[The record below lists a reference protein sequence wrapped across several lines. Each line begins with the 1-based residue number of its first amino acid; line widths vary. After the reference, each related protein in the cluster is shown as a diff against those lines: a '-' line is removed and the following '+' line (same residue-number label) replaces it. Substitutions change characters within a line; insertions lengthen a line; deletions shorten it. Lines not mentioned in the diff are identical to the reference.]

1 MMSLEQIQQR
11 VLEKAPLQIIGSTS
25 HSIPTHSN
33 TLDMTEYAGILEYYP
48 EELVLNVKAGTR
60 IEEIEKCLSSHG
72 QALPFFTS
80 GLASS
85 TIGGA
90 YAIGNAELRDA
101 VLGVKVIDGR
111 GQVLNFGGQTMKN
124 VAGYDVSRLLV
135 GSAGQLAVICEINFK
150 VIPKAYLASI
160 EHVPLQTPISS
171 PTKTKIEQG
180 LKAVFDPNSL
190 FI

>member
-1 MMSLEQIQQR
+1 MTSLEQIQQR
-11 VLEKAPLQIIGSTS
+11 VLENTPLQIIGSTS
-25 HSIPTHSN
+25 HSMPTQSN
-33 TLDMTEYAGILEYYP
+33 TLDMTAYTGIIEHYP

-60 IEEIEKCLSSHG
+60 IEEIEKCLSEHG

-80 GLASS
+80 SYASA

-111 GQVLNFGGQTMKN
+111 GQILNFGGQTMKN

-135 GSAGQLAVICEINFK
+135 GSAGKLAIICEISFK
-150 VIPKAYLASI
+150 VIPKAYLGSI
-160 EHVPLQTPISS
+160 EHVALQTPLPSAA
-171 PTKTKIEQG
+171 KTKIEQG
-180 LKAVFDPNSL
+180 LKTVFDPDNL